1 MKQTMSSPRS
11 PNDVQPRERASSLK
25 HLTSRVFL
33 TFFLV
38 QQIAV
43 KTGCS
48 TTHLDL
54 QTPGK
59 GFSNPNEVFCYRNA
73 AFILLLHTPVII
85 NWAYDHYRQHDE
97 GSCIICSFSKLAE
110 KYWLGERSSRN
121 GQRETEDH
129 LQRFWGLITTGWGVQ
144 LNEQQD
150 VSEFL
155 DQFVSGI
162 RQDYR

>member
-1 MKQTMSSPRS
+1 M
-11 PNDVQPRERASSLK
+11 
-25 HLTSRVFL
+25 
-33 TFFLV
+33 